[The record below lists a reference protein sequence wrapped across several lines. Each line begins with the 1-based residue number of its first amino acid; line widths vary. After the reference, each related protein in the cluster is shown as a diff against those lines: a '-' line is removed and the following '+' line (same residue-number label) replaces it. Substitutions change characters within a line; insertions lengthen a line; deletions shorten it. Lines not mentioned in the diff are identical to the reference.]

1 MIGELD
7 QYLFREGK
15 HWQLYHL
22 LGAHPRLQDG
32 QSGVHFA
39 VWAPHARDVRLVG
52 DFNRWNGRDHALQFH
67 EATGIWHRFFP
78 GLSVG
83 ALYKYEVH
91 DCHQRVTL
99 RSDPLGFRS
108 EFPPRNASIVAD
120 LDDFRWNDQ
129 SWMQQRGSPQ
139 FTDRP
144 WSIYEVHL
152 GSWRTD
158 PAREHGWRNYR
169 EIAPELAAYCLE
181 LGFTHIQLL
190 PITEHPYTGS
200 WGYQTTG
207 YFAPT
212 SRYGSPQDFMWFVN
226 HCHDQGIGVLVDWV
240 PGHFPRDE
248 HGLRR
253 FDGTALYEHLD
264 PRRGE
269 HPDWGTM
276 IFNFG
281 RYEVDNFLIS
291 SALFWLDKYHVDGL
305 RVDAVASMLYL
316 DYSRGEGQWLP
327 NEYGGRENLQAIRF
341 LRNFNVCVHE
351 RFPGV
356 VTIAEESTAWP
367 GVSRPVADG
376 GLGFDMKWN
385 MGWMNDTLRYLRR
398 DPIHRRYHHN
408 EVAFSIWYAFAE
420 NFILPLSHDEVVHG
434 KRSLIDQLPGDLWR
448 KFANLRLLYGYMWT
462 HPGKKLLFMGGE
474 WGQWLEW
481 NCDRELSW
489 QLLEHESHRGV
500 QAWVTELNRAYCDEA
515 ALHQRDFRSDG
526 FLWLE
531 YQDAPRGILAYL
543 RLAADPS
550 NHVVVVCNF
559 MPNVVTDY
567 RVGVPA
573 AGEYHVLLNSDE
585 TRFGGSGVPPTV
597 PLQAQPVDCQGQT
610 HSLVVTV
617 PPLALLVL
625 KPGASTQRT
634 RT

>member
-15 HWQLYHL
+15 HWRLFEL
-22 LGAHPRLQDG
+22 LGAHPRTTGG
-32 QSGVHFA
+32 QAGVTFA
-39 VWAPHARDVRLVG
+39 VWAPHARAVRVVG
-52 DFNRWNGRDHALQFH
+52 DFNQWNGRQHALELH
-67 EATGIWHRFFP
+67 AATGIWHGFFTEP
-78 GLSVG
+78 HTGS
-83 ALYKYEVH
+83 LYKYEVT

-99 RSDPLGFRS
+99 RADPVGFYS
-108 EFPPRNASIVAD
+108 EFPPRNASVVTV
-120 LDDFRWNDQ
+120 LDGFTWNDHA
-129 SWMQQRGSPQ
+129 WMQQRAARSFRQ
-139 FTDRP
+139 TP

-158 PAREHGWRNYR
+158 PTREHGWRNYR
-169 EIAPELAAYCLE
+169 EIALDLVPYCRE
-181 LGFTHIQLL
+181 MGFTHLQLL

-212 SRYGSPQDFMWFVN
+212 SRYGSPEDFMWFVD
-226 HCHDQGIGVLVDWV
+226 HCHRHGLGVLVDWV

-253 FDGTALYEHLD
+253 FDGTGLYEHLD

-281 RYEVDNFLIS
+281 RHEVSNFLIS
-291 SALFWLDKYHVDGL
+291 SALFWLEKYHVDGL

-327 NEYGGRENLQAIRF
+327 NEQGGRENLQAIRF
-341 LRNFNVCVHE
+341 LRQFNDCVHE
-351 RFPGV
+351 QFPGV

-367 GVSRPVADG
+367 GVSRPAADG
-376 GLGFDMKWN
+376 GLDFDMKWN
-385 MGWMNDTLRYLRR
+385 MGWMNDTLRYFRR
-398 DPIHRRYHHN
+398 EPIHRRYHHN
-408 EVAFSIWYAFAE
+408 EITFSIWYSFAE
-420 NFILPLSHDEVVHG
+420 NFVLPLSHDEVVHG

-481 NCDRELSW
+481 SCDRELSW

-500 QAWVTELNRAYCDEA
+500 QRYVAELNRVYSERP
-515 ALHQRDFRSDG
+515 ALHQLDFHSDG

-531 YQDAPRGILAYL
+531 YQDAPRGILAFL
-543 RLAADPS
+543 RLAANPRD
-550 NHVVVVCNF
+550 HVAAICNF
-559 MPNVVTDY
+559 TPTVVGEY
-567 RVGVPA
+567 RVGVPSP
-573 AGEYHVLLNSDE
+573 GEYQVLINSDE
-585 TRFGGSGVPPTV
+585 SRFGGSGVTPPETLL
-597 PLQAQPVDCQGQT
+597 PDPTPCHGQPY
-610 HSLVVTV
+610 SLSIRV
-617 PPLALLVL
+617 PPLGLLIL
-625 KPGASTQRT
+625 APTQP
-634 RT
+634 